1 MAGHTD
7 IQQPQTVDGRPQR
20 TNALPENIV
29 GYHCAPIP
37 QGLGYQSGLIAGRC
51 AQIQNTLTGLR
62 VQEIGVGMAFR
73 DVTLHDLDMDWDV
86 RPAARDDDLDKAV
99 DWKRVTKAILA
110 FVGES
115 RFKLVESLAE
125 RVAELVVTRFA
136 VPRVRVRVEKPGAV
150 RYSATVGV
158 EVVRTREDYVE

>member
-1 MAGHTD
+1 MTD
-7 IQQPQTVDGRPQR
+7 TVFLRGLEIECIIGVYDWEREQPQKVV
-20 TNALPENIV
+20 I
-29 GYHCAPIP
+29 
-37 QGLGYQSGLIAGRC
+37 
-51 AQIQNTLTGLR
+51 
-62 VQEIGVGMAFR
+62 
-73 DVTLHDLDMDWDV
+73 DLDMDWDV